1 MVDSVIVQIA
11 RWATNT
17 ILFLL
22 MMMQLMT
29 VLRIVDNPLSII
41 WRNISLRE
49 SFAKVRLEMI
59 SLGFLV
65 SSLMYVLAFAGTL
78 NCF

>member
-1 MVDSVIVQIA
+1 MVDTVVVEIA

-49 SFAKVRLEMI
+49 SFA
-59 SLGFLV
+59 
-65 SSLMYVLAFAGTL
+65 
-78 NCF
+78 